1 MKKLLPLLIL
11 LFSTIVFAQSPTST
25 VPLPADIAAIKKH
38 NVLIVSM
45 TKKDNPPFFSG
56 DEDHLHGI
64 DVDIARSIGRELKVP
79 VEFRRDAAS
88 FSEVVEQ
95 IRDGR
100 ADIAVSKLSIT
111 EPRLETVRF
120 TIPYLKLKQAMI
132 VNRLWLSQNSK
143 GRETYQVIRDFDSRL
158 SFIKDSS
165 YDTFAR
171 INFPKAQY
179 VPKEK
184 WDDIVADVMNGHV
197 AGAYRDEFEL
207 RKISFEKPEAALS
220 TKTIT
225 ISDKVDFIAIAVNLQ
240 SPQLQEIAN
249 HIIRTE
255 YSKLDSDKLM
265 ARYKEESNNKE
276 QK

>member
-1 MKKLLPLLIL
+1 MKKLLLSLFL
-11 LFSTIVFAQSPTST
+11 LFSVAYAQVPTST
-25 VPLPADIAAIKKH
+25 VPLPSDIAAIKKH
-38 NVLIVSM
+38 NVLIVAM

-56 DEDHLHGI
+56 DDTNLRGI
-64 DVDIARSIGRELKVP
+64 DVDIANSIGRALKVP
-79 VEFRRDAAS
+79 VQFRRDAAS
-88 FSEVVEQ
+88 FAEVVEQ

-100 ADIAVSKLSIT
+100 ADMAVSKLSIT

-120 TIPYLKLKQAMI
+120 SIPYLELKQAMI

-143 GRETYQVIRDFDSRL
+143 GRETYQVIRDFDGKL

-171 INFPKAQY
+171 VNFPKAQY
-179 VPKEK
+179 IPKEK
-184 WDDIVADVMNGHV
+184 WNDIVADVMSGRT

-207 RKISFEKPEAALS
+207 KKISFEQPEAALS

-255 YSKLDSDKLM
+255 YSKLDSNKLM
-265 ARYKEESNNKE
+265 ARYKEKSNNKE

>member
-1 MKKLLPLLIL
+1 MKKLLLSLFL
-11 LFSTIVFAQSPTST
+11 LFSVAYAQVPTST
-25 VPLPADIAAIKKH
+25 VPLPFDIAAIKKH
-38 NVLIVSM
+38 NVLIVAM

-56 DEDHLHGI
+56 DDTNLRGI
-64 DVDIARSIGRELKVP
+64 DVDIANSIGRALKVP
-79 VEFRRDAAS
+79 VQFRRDAAS
-88 FSEVVEQ
+88 FAEVVEQ

-100 ADIAVSKLSIT
+100 ADMAVSKLSIT

-120 TIPYLKLKQAMI
+120 SIPYLKLKQAMI

-143 GRETYQVIRDFDSRL
+143 GREIYQVIRDFDGKL

-171 INFPKAQY
+171 VNFPKAQY
-179 VPKEK
+179 IPKEK
-184 WDDIVADVMNGHV
+184 WNDIVADVMSGRT

-207 RKISFEKPEAALS
+207 KKISFEQPEAALS

-249 HIIRTE
+249 HIILTE
-255 YSKLDSDKLM
+255 YSKLDSNTLM